1 MREYEIT
8 SAFELTNYG
17 AFTGGLMN
25 GYFAAKYG
33 YRWVLIV
40 SMGFLNAFIFV
51 VFFAPNATVLLVGQ
65 ILCGLCWGVFAT
77 LSPAYASEVC
87 PTNLRGTIFINHL
100 RRCDFEG
107 HCLIRL
113 AFA

>member
-1 MREYEIT
+1 MI
-8 SAFELTNYG
+8 
-17 AFTGGLMN
+17 N

-40 SMGFLNAFIFV
+40 AMGFLNAFIFV

-77 LSPAYASEVC
+77 LCPAYASEVC
-87 PTNLRGTIFINHL
+87 PTNLRGNAFL
-100 RRCDFEG
+100 PSRRKDKFLM
-107 HCLIRL
+107 LIGL
-113 AFA
+113 QVI